1 MICIKNMNNNIIT
14 YLPYLLMVQVL
25 NVSANIRRI
34 KISIFRKAFKSV
46 GKMLGISG
54 SSSPTVTDPIK
65 QEAEQKRLAQ
75 EALNTQTAKAVQKSQ
90 ANSIN
95 PTTNTGSIADS
106 TTNAEANKTLNPT
119 PQPFDKNKW
128 RVIKYVAN
136 SLTRQI

>member
-1 MICIKNMNNNIIT
+1 M
-14 YLPYLLMVQVL
+14 
-25 NVSANIRRI
+25 A
-34 KISIFRKAFKSV
+34 SIFKKAFKSI
-46 GKMLGISG
+46 GKALGIGG
-54 SSSPTVTDPIK
+54 SSSPTVIDPIK

-75 EALNTQTAKAVQKSQ
+75 EALNTQTATAVQKAQ
-90 ANSIN
+90 ASSIN
-95 PTTNTGSIADS
+95 PTTNTGSIADP

>member
-1 MICIKNMNNNIIT
+1 
-14 YLPYLLMVQVL
+14 LS
-25 NVSANIRRI
+25 NVFS
-34 KISIFRKAFKSV
+34 KAFKSI
-46 GKMLGISG
+46 GKALGISG
-54 SSSPTVTDPIK
+54 SSSPTVIDPIK

-75 EALNTQTAKAVQKSQ
+75 VALNTQTATAVQKAQ

-95 PTTNTGSIADS
+95 PTNTNTGSIADP

>member
-1 MICIKNMNNNIIT
+1 MN
-14 YLPYLLMVQVL
+14 VFK
-25 NVSANIRRI
+25 R
-34 KISIFRKAFKSV
+34 AFKSI
-46 GKMLGISG
+46 GSALGIGG
-54 SSSPTVTDPIK
+54 SSSPTIIDPLK

-75 EALNTQTAKAVQKSQ
+75 IALNTQTATAVQKAQ
-90 ANSIN
+90 ASSFN
-95 PTTNTGSIADS
+95 PTTNTGSIADP